1 MKTFRLAGLSIQR
14 DGPFREIPFEDGL
27 VINKENKGKHWLIEV
42 FTGDDC
48 HDFFKKALEEGQEL
62 RIKAAITRPD
72 NPPAPFRMA
81 VKSIRKVNRRISVL
95 LEGHLQKRRPEE
107 GKLEQLLD
115 SLMKQGISEEELLR
129 ACQKIKA
136 GQTAGQTKK
145 EKRRRKTTGVHNN
158 RRPGTHQG

>member
-62 RIKAAITRPD
+62 RVKAAITRPD

-129 ACQKIKA
+129 ACQKNKSRA
-136 GQTAGQTKK
+136 NCRPNQKRKK
-145 EKRRRKTTGVHNN
+145 TPQNYGRA
-158 RRPGTHQG
+158 